1 MYIIKL
7 ISGLISFYSTV
18 VKPYLWLKLTKEPT
32 LYDAVEYTKPAQTDK
47 PIPPL

>member
-1 MYIIKL
+1 MCIIEL
-7 ISGLISFYSTV
+7 ISGPIFFYSTV

-32 LYDAVEYTKPAQTDK
+32 IYDAVEYAKPAQTDK